1 MKPLFGVLASLT
13 ALFSISCGKSDA
25 EKFADSFC
33 AEIAKCC
40 VQAGLPGDGK
50 ACHALEA
57 LGAASG
63 SYNSQAAD
71 ACLAEVRSEVSAGTF
86 CTALG
91 SSSPSACDS
100 VYGNSSGKKK
110 LGESCNVDSDCAP
123 SRTAE
128 VACNMGTCTALLAV
142 GATCTFSSDCVRAA
156 FCDYSKNACAARV
169 PAGGACAGGSSTECV
184 TGYYCSS
191 GSNQCAPQVANG
203 TACTTAAMCQS
214 DYCAS
219 GTCQDNGGMS
229 FFCGS
234 N

>member
-71 ACLAEVRSEVSAGTF
+71 ACLAEVRSQVSAGTF
-86 CTALG
+86 CTDLD
-91 SSSPSACDS
+91 SSSQSACDS
-100 VYGNSSGKKK
+100 VYGSSSGSKK
-110 LGESCNVDSDCAP
+110 LGETCNFDSDC
-123 SRTAE
+123 TASSAGE

-142 GATCTFSSDCVRAA
+142 GATCTFTSDCVHSA
-156 FCDYSKNACAARV
+156 FCDYNKSVCAARV
-169 PAGGACAGGSSTECV
+169 PAGGVCAGSSSAECV

-191 GSNQCAPQVANG
+191 GFNQCALQVANG
-203 TACTTAAMCQS
+203 TPCTTSTMCQS
-214 DYCAS
+214 DYCS
-219 GTCQDNGGMS
+219 NGTCQDNGGIS